1 MSLEFRVK
9 NLRSKGL
16 TLLEV
21 IIAMGIAGLT
31 GGLLILIIVN
41 SAGIFYKQ
49 SSKLSEGLNINDALS
64 QIRKTIKQSGAVQ
77 ASFTNGLQPFT
88 SSPTQLVLKVPAID
102 SSNNIIINTF
112 DYFIFYSDQNS
123 LRFKIFPDNLSSRK
137 VQDQIFSTLL
147 GSLLFQYFSLANPE
161 AEVAAANAQK
171 VRITLTLKQKSGAG
185 FEINTATSEANLR
198 ND

>member
-49 SSKLSEGLNINDALS
+49 SS
-64 QIRKTIKQSGAVQ
+64 
-77 ASFTNGLQPFT
+77 
-88 SSPTQLVLKVPAID
+88 
-102 SSNNIIINTF
+102 
-112 DYFIFYSDQNS
+112 
-123 LRFKIFPDNLSSRK
+123 
-137 VQDQIFSTLL
+137 
-147 GSLLFQYFSLANPE
+147 
-161 AEVAAANAQK
+161 
-171 VRITLTLKQKSGAG
+171 
-185 FEINTATSEANLR
+185 
-198 ND
+198 

>member
-77 ASFTNGLQPFT
+77 ASFTNGLQSFT

-112 DYFIFYSDQNS
+112 FI
-123 LRFKIFPDNLSSRK
+123 
-137 VQDQIFSTLL
+137 
-147 GSLLFQYFSLANPE
+147 
-161 AEVAAANAQK
+161 
-171 VRITLTLKQKSGAG
+171 
-185 FEINTATSEANLR
+185 
-198 ND
+198 